1 MLPSRYSVDYEAVLS
16 DARAHGSANI
26 SLVLKERLPS
36 VWRDIYLST
45 IAHQPN
51 LVRFRHHT
59 FDYICDV
66 YSQLELAG
74 SVPFDQT
81 IADRVIGVLGT
92 SSRAQQNRGARR
104 IRVELTEDLEG
115 TLRDDGHF
123 MAHSIGGGFD
133 VNLFSQE
140 RRLNR
145 GWSPQGKIYRHMEKY
160 CHQQEGTFCFSR
172 PIYTDGTSVPR
183 WLEFGVLKADQTL
196 WVEVFDN

>member
-1 MLPSRYSVDYEAVLS
+1 M
-16 DARAHGSANI
+16 I
-26 SLVLKERLPS
+26 SHE
-36 VWRDIYLST
+36 
-45 IAHQPN
+45 PN
-51 LVRFRHHT
+51 LVRFRHHA

-104 IRVELTEDLEG
+104 IRIGLTEELEG

-123 MAHSIGGGFD
+123 MAHCIGGGFD

-145 GWSPQGKIYRHMEKY
+145 GWSPQGKTYRQMEKY

-172 PIYTDGTSVPR
+172 PIYTDGSSVPR
-183 WLEFGVLKADQTL
+183 WLEFGVLKTDDTL
-196 WVEVFDN
+196 WVEAFEN